1 MRKSESKSK
10 RCQILAGHHVGL
22 QCLLVSEESL
32 VLGEGSW
39 VSVSNMLLG
48 LLDQKRL
55 LLLLWSQ

>member
-1 MRKSESKSK
+1 M
-10 RCQILAGHHVGL
+10 